1 MKLTC
6 VVIGFVLTGL
16 AHALCPYAE
25 QALKDPQFLIRHV
38 EEQNTAKED
47 TPKEKRQSGPGNIP
61 FTTFNQN
68 QLVDVTG
75 SHAWVAPGPN
85 DIRGPCPG
93 LNALAN
99 HGYFPHNGV
108 VSLPVGASATEQVY
122 GLASSFGVP
131 LTVYA
136 TLVDGDV
143 VGDTWSIGGKQPQ
156 TLTSPILGAGDG
168 LSGSH
173 NKYESDSSVS
183 RGDYYLYNGDVSSV
197 RVEKFKS
204 LYDLQK
210 NVAVPNYNLD
220 VLIQH
225 RQYTFTNSEST
236 NPYFFSA
243 PFAGLAVA
251 NAAHTFVPALMS
263 NHSAEYPNGILDKE
277 TLKSFFAITEAPDG
291 TLSWTP
297 GHERIPDNWYRRPLG
312 AINEYSPV
320 SFAQDFVQLAAAVPD
335 AATVGGNTGTVNS
348 FTGVDLGDITGGAYR
363 TTDLLNPTKFVC
375 YFYQLTL
382 ALVPDFLRSEALG
395 SALAGALNLLQTEI
409 DSFVDPSCAKIANYN
424 DTFAAQFPGAAVGQ
438 P

>member
-1 MKLTC
+1 M
-6 VVIGFVLTGL
+6 
-16 AHALCPYAE
+16 
-25 QALKDPQFLIRHV
+25 
-38 EEQNTAKED
+38 
-47 TPKEKRQSGPGNIP
+47 
-61 FTTFNQN
+61 
-68 QLVDVTG
+68 
-75 SHAWVAPGPN
+75 
-85 DIRGPCPG
+85 
-93 LNALAN
+93 
-99 HGYFPHNGV
+99 
-108 VSLPVGASATEQVY
+108 
-122 GLASSFGVP
+122 
-131 LTVYA
+131 
-136 TLVDGDV
+136 
-143 VGDTWSIGGKQPQ
+143 
-156 TLTSPILGAGDG
+156 
-168 LSGSH
+168 
-173 NKYESDSSVS
+173 
-183 RGDYYLYNGDVSSV
+183 

-312 AINEYSPV
+312 AINEYSLV

-409 DSFVDPSCAKIANYN
+409 DPFVDPSCAKIGKTSIIKRFRGYMVA
-424 DTFAAQFPGAAVGQ
+424 DCIFASELQRYLRSTIPWCCCR
-438 P
+438 PTLIELP